1 MIDSRRWFFVG
12 CVLLPLAMGAVWLNS
27 CRSSSEDPARQA
39 EAAGQAAAAAAGQG
53 ARASAPTFTEV
64 GQVRFTGIE
73 GVEGPITL
81 ADGHW
86 SGEAYVA
93 GGASRP
99 EVLLLDFYLSGDLDG
114 DGSMEAVV
122 LLNLSTG
129 GTGQLLHLAV
139 VTSRND
145 ALENRATVFVGD
157 RIQLRGGRIDEGRII
172 LDVVRAGAEDAACCP
187 GEVTSLGWR
196 LAAAGDL
203 ESIAVG
209 GEPFRLSL
217 AILADTEWVLRAW
230 SSGEPAPEEPAV
242 TLSFAEGQL
251 AGHAGCNRYFAS
263 ARDGEMPGDIIIG
276 PAGATKMA
284 CPDPQMA
291 VESRFLAQLA
301 GVTKYSFVV
310 GKLALSYEIEGQ
322 YGTMF
327 CENGVT
333 GG

>member
-1 MIDSRRWFFVG
+1 MIDSRRWFFV
-12 CVLLPLAMGAVWLNS
+12 CCLLLAL
-27 CRSSSEDPARQA
+27 
-39 EAAGQAAAAAAGQG
+39 AAAAGQG
-53 ARASAPTFTEV
+53 AQAGAPTFTEV
-64 GQVRFTGIE
+64 GQSRFTGIE
-73 GVEGPITL
+73 GVEGPIAL
-81 ADGHW
+81 ADGRW

-157 RIQLRGGRIDEGRII
+157 RIQVRDGRIDEGRII
-172 LDVVRAGAEDAACCP
+172 LDVVRAGADDAACCP
-187 GEVTSLGWR
+187 GEVISLGWR

-209 GEPFRLSL
+209 GEPGRLSL
-217 AILADTEWVLRAW
+217 AIMADTEWVLRAW
-230 SSGEPAPEEPAV
+230 SSGGPAPEGPAV
-242 TLSFAEGQL
+242 TLSFAEGRL

-263 ARDGEMPGDIIIG
+263 AQDGDMPGDIIIG

-291 VESRFLAQLA
+291 VENRFLAQLA

-310 GKLALSYEIEGQ
+310 GKLALSYKSEGQ

-327 CENGVT
+327 FER
-333 GG
+333 

>member
-1 MIDSRRWFFVG
+1 MINSHRWFFV
-12 CVLLPLAMGAVWLNS
+12 CDVLLVLAMAAVWLNG
-27 CRSSSEDPARQA
+27 CRSSAEDQARQA
-39 EAAGQAAAAAAGQG
+39 EAAGRAASSGQG
-53 ARASAPTFTEV
+53 AQASAPTFTEV
-64 GQVRFTGIE
+64 GQARFAGIE

-139 VTSRND
+139 VTSQGD
-145 ALENRATVFVGD
+145 ALENSATVFVGD

-187 GEVTSLGWR
+187 GEVISLGWR
-196 LAAAGDL
+196 LAPAGDL
-203 ESIAVG
+203 ESVAVG
-209 GEPFRLSL
+209 GEPSRLSL
-217 AILADTEWVLRAW
+217 AILADTEWVLRSW

-242 TLSFAEGQL
+242 TLTYAEGQL

-263 ARDGEMPGDIIIG
+263 AQDGDMPGEIIIG
-276 PAGATKMA
+276 PVGATKMA

-291 VESRFLAQLA
+291 VENRFLAQLA
-301 GVTKYSFVV
+301 GVTKYGFVV
-310 GKLALSYEIEGQ
+310 GRLALSYEVEGQ

-327 CENGVT
+327 FER
-333 GG
+333 